1 MAGIEYMHQL
11 WLLELEC
18 LVVKL
23 QQVEKMEATPKS
35 PGSRMR
41 DRAHVNL
48 FHAREYRKRV
58 AGGISKEL
66 GECKTEENY
75 TRFLHAAIHS
85 ECASHV
91 HHALEMIKARIFSKL
106 VNPIDAEN
114 INSNEGKRGELYY
127 QLGNGLYRIGDGESA
142 KKALEDCLKFTK
154 SDQPSDEEFMK
165 QEKAWRASNTCT
177 NCGSLNWKCWCK
189 VHYEEKMEALK
200 DFLSKVVTALEK
212 NKHHLKELG
221 ECKTEENYTRF
232 LHATIHSERDSH
244 VHHAL
249 EMIKSRIFSK
259 LVNPIDAANINSN
272 EGKRGE
278 FYYQL
283 GNGLYRIGDGERAK
297 KALEDCLKA
306 RNLLVN
312 VELILRVEEPKNKIS
327 KSTLPKHMVV
337 TGGLAPGVTCGSL
350 SKSKLLKHVAVAGGL
365 TLGVICTMILSWEKL
380 DEFDGGIKKAGEL
393 EESIEKMIGKD
404 SYPTGFFQISIAPE
418 DQEKTTFTCSY
429 STFAYR
435 RIPFGLCNVH
445 ATFQRCMTMIFHD
458 MVEDF
463 MEVFMDDFSIF
474 GQKISRA
481 RIEVD
486 RAKIDVIAK
495 FPYPTNVKGVRS
507 FLEHV
512 GFYRGFI
519 EDLSMIYKPMIQI
532 LMKYAKFDFSNDCKK
547 AFNIMKE
554 KLTITPIIISPDWN
568 VPFELMCDASDF
580 AVGSV
585 LGQRIDGKFK
595 PVYYARKTLNNAQ
608 EHYTTTEKE
617 LLVVVLSFDKFRP
630 YLIISKTV
638 VYTDHSALKY
648 LLSK

>member
-11 WLLELEC
+11 WLFELEC

-58 AGGISKEL
+58 AGGREYLKEL

-75 TRFLHAAIHS
+75 TRFLTPQFIQN
-85 ECASHV
+85 
-91 HHALEMIKARIFSKL
+91 ALHISPCFEEDQSYVK
-106 VNPIDAEN
+106 N

-142 KKALEDCLKFTK
+142 KKALEDCLK
-154 SDQPSDEEFMK
+154 
-165 QEKAWRASNTCT
+165 
-177 NCGSLNWKCWCK
+177 
-189 VHYEEKMEALK
+189 
-200 DFLSKVVTALEK
+200 
-212 NKHHLKELG
+212 
-221 ECKTEENYTRF
+221 
-232 LHATIHSERDSH
+232 
-244 VHHAL
+244 
-249 EMIKSRIFSK
+249 
-259 LVNPIDAANINSN
+259 
-272 EGKRGE
+272 
-278 FYYQL
+278 
-283 GNGLYRIGDGERAK
+283 
-297 KALEDCLKA
+297 A

-312 VELILRVEEPKNKIS
+312 VELILRADEPKNKIS

-337 TGGLAPGVTCGSL
+337 TGGLALGVTCGCL
-350 SKSKLLKHVAVAGGL
+350 SKSKLLKHVVVAGRL
-365 TLGVICTMILSWEKL
+365 ALSVACTMILSWEKL
-380 DEFDGGIKKAGEL
+380 DEFAGGIKKAGEL
-393 EESIEKMIGKD
+393 GESIEKMIGKD
-404 SYPTGFFQISIAPE
+404 SYPTVMNKNGLSSQSGFFQISIAPE

-435 RIPFGLCNVH
+435 RMPFGLCNVH
-445 ATFQRCMTMIFHD
+445 ATFQRCMTTIFHD

-463 MEVFMDDFSIF
+463 MEVFMDDFSVF
-474 GQKISRA
+474 RHKISGA

-495 FPYPTNVKGVRS
+495 FSYPTNVKGVRS
-507 FLEHV
+507 FLEHA
-512 GFYRGFI
+512 GFY
-519 EDLSMIYKPMIQI
+519 
-532 LMKYAKFDFSNDCKK
+532 C
-547 AFNIMKE
+547 
-554 KLTITPIIISPDWN
+554 
-568 VPFELMCDASDF
+568 SDF

-595 PVYYARKTLNNAQ
+595 PIYYASKTLNNAQ

-617 LLVVVLSFDKFRP
+617 LLAVVLSFDKFRP
-630 YLIISKTV
+630 YRIISKIV

-648 LLSK
+648 LLSKQDAKPRLIRWVLLFKGLTSRLRIKKGEENLAVDHLSRLENPYLGAFTKEEIADEFPTNIWLQGDKDFKFGDKVLPFNSRFKIHPGKLKSRWYGPNVVKIVYLYGTVEITDKNGISFKVNGQRLKKYYDECIDTDDKEVVEF